1 MKEEFVTITGF
12 RNYLGLTPFRIGRLI
27 RCEKEPDNQYDS
39 EAIECTLPVYGTV
52 GYIANSTNTVAGG
65 TMSAGRI
72 YDRVEKKFYVRVLF
86 TSFTKVICRVER
98 GEPSE
103 LKKELLSDLD
113 DGWDDDGGEEL
124 GDTGEES

>member
-1 MKEEFVTITGF
+1 
-12 RNYLGLTPFRIGRLI
+12 
-27 RCEKEPDNQYDS
+27 
-39 EAIECTLPVYGTV
+39 
-52 GYIANSTNTVAGG
+52 
-65 TMSAGRI
+65 MSAGRI

-86 TSFTKVICRVER
+86 TSFTKAICRVER
-98 GEPSE
+98 GEPSD

>member
-1 MKEEFVTITGF
+1 
-12 RNYLGLTPFRIGRLI
+12 
-27 RCEKEPDNQYDS
+27 
-39 EAIECTLPVYGTV
+39 
-52 GYIANSTNTVAGG
+52 
-65 TMSAGRI
+65 MSAGRI

-98 GEPSE
+98 GEPSK

-113 DGWDDDGGEEL
+113 DGWDDDSGGEL

>member
-1 MKEEFVTITGF
+1 M
-12 RNYLGLTPFRIGRLI
+12 
-27 RCEKEPDNQYDS
+27 
-39 EAIECTLPVYGTV
+39 CTLPVYGTV

-98 GEPSE
+98 GEPSD

-113 DGWDDDGGEEL
+113 DGWDEDSGEEL
-124 GDTGEES
+124 GDPGEES